1 MFRISNGLKDKN
13 NEVRIDRIACCFELL
28 NRFKAQDR
36 MNETLG
42 SSEKRGESNAL
53 LKKFDEIPMNYRGIC
68 NHFFFGHIFYSFA
81 IFSRPFRMQCAYCEK
96 QEGFGK
102 KVACELE
109 LDGARIFVHGNYVSE
124 PPSVD
129 IALGKTGTIRAFFQD
144 PLASKKAYK
153 AFSYACKT
161 CRLDEI
167 PGPQTV
173 LNLGARMTKQLTT
186 WPSSGPETD
195 SDDAPTQRIETEKKP
210 ESDSADSASVAD
222 TVIEA
227 IAEAVVEAP
236 VPKKRKLEKEPKR
249 LKKVAKTEKQIE
261 KDLDTKLDLVI
272 DTLNALLA
280 VLKKN

>member
-1 MFRISNGLKDKN
+1 
-13 NEVRIDRIACCFELL
+13 
-28 NRFKAQDR
+28 
-36 MNETLG
+36 
-42 SSEKRGESNAL
+42 
-53 LKKFDEIPMNYRGIC
+53 
-68 NHFFFGHIFYSFA
+68 
-81 IFSRPFRMQCAYCEK
+81 MQCAYCEK

-186 WPSSGPETD
+186 WPSSGETD

-222 TVIEA
+222 TVV
-227 IAEAVVEAP
+227 EAVVEA
-236 VPKKRKLEKEPKR
+236 VEAVADTGVAPKKRKLEKEPKR
-249 LKKVAKTEKQIE
+249 PKKVAKTEKQIE

>member
-1 MFRISNGLKDKN
+1 MRGASAIISFSGMVN
-13 NEVRIDRIACCFELL
+13 NF
-28 NRFKAQDR
+28 
-36 MNETLG
+36 
-42 SSEKRGESNAL
+42 
-53 LKKFDEIPMNYRGIC
+53 IPS
-68 NHFFFGHIFYSFA
+68 HFFSQSFQ
-81 IFSRPFRMQCAYCEK
+81 MQCAYCEK

-129 IALGKTGTIRAFFQD
+129 IALGKTGTIRAFFED

-186 WPSSGPETD
+186 WPAGGTD
-195 SDDAPTQRIETEKKP
+195 SETDDAPTQRIGSETAQK
-210 ESDSADSASVAD
+210 DTASVAD
-222 TVIEA
+222 TVPDTV
-227 IAEAVVEAP
+227 AEDADTGKPAS
-236 VPKKRKLEKEPKR
+236 KKRKLEKEPKR
-249 LKKVAKTEKQIE
+249 PKKVAKTDKQIE

>member
-1 MFRISNGLKDKN
+1 
-13 NEVRIDRIACCFELL
+13 
-28 NRFKAQDR
+28 
-36 MNETLG
+36 
-42 SSEKRGESNAL
+42 
-53 LKKFDEIPMNYRGIC
+53 
-68 NHFFFGHIFYSFA
+68 
-81 IFSRPFRMQCAYCEK
+81 MQCAYCEK

-129 IALGKTGTIRAFFQD
+129 IALGKTGTIRAFFED

-186 WPSSGPETD
+186 WPAGGTD
-195 SDDAPTQRIETEKKP
+195 SETDDAPTQRIGSETAQK
-210 ESDSADSASVAD
+210 DTASVAD
-222 TVIEA
+222 TVPDTV
-227 IAEAVVEAP
+227 AEDADTGKPAS
-236 VPKKRKLEKEPKR
+236 KKRKLEKEPKR
-249 LKKVAKTEKQIE
+249 PKKVAKTDKQIE

>member
-1 MFRISNGLKDKN
+1 
-13 NEVRIDRIACCFELL
+13 
-28 NRFKAQDR
+28 
-36 MNETLG
+36 
-42 SSEKRGESNAL
+42 
-53 LKKFDEIPMNYRGIC
+53 
-68 NHFFFGHIFYSFA
+68 
-81 IFSRPFRMQCAYCEK
+81 MQCAYCEK

-186 WPSSGPETD
+186 WPSGETD
-195 SDDAPTQRIETEKKP
+195 SDDAPTQRIEAEKKP
-210 ESDSADSASVAD
+210 DSDSADSASVAD
-222 TVIEA
+222 TVV
-227 IAEAVVEAP
+227 EAVVEA
-236 VPKKRKLEKEPKR
+236 VEAVADTGVAPKKRKLEKEPKR
-249 LKKVAKTEKQIE
+249 PKKVAKTEKQIE

>member
-1 MFRISNGLKDKN
+1 
-13 NEVRIDRIACCFELL
+13 
-28 NRFKAQDR
+28 
-36 MNETLG
+36 
-42 SSEKRGESNAL
+42 
-53 LKKFDEIPMNYRGIC
+53 
-68 NHFFFGHIFYSFA
+68 
-81 IFSRPFRMQCAYCEK
+81 MQCAYCEK

-129 IALGKTGTIRAFFQD
+129 IALGKTGTIRAFFED

-186 WPSSGPETD
+186 WPAGKTD
-195 SDDAPTQRIETEKKP
+195 SETDDAPTQRIGSEKNGDTA
-210 ESDSADSASVAD
+210 SDTASVAD
-222 TVIEA
+222 TVPDTV
-227 IAEAVVEAP
+227 AEGVAEG
-236 VPKKRKLEKEPKR
+236 VPEGVAECSDTGKPASKKRKLEKEPKR
-249 LKKVAKTEKQIE
+249 PKKVAKTDKQIE
-261 KDLDTKLDLVI
+261 KDLDTKLGLVI

>member
-1 MFRISNGLKDKN
+1 
-13 NEVRIDRIACCFELL
+13 
-28 NRFKAQDR
+28 
-36 MNETLG
+36 
-42 SSEKRGESNAL
+42 
-53 LKKFDEIPMNYRGIC
+53 
-68 NHFFFGHIFYSFA
+68 
-81 IFSRPFRMQCAYCEK
+81 MQCAYCEK

-109 LDGARIFVHGNYVSE
+109 LDGMRIFVHGNYVCE

-186 WPSSGPETD
+186 WPSGAESET
-195 SDDAPTQRIETEKKP
+195 DDAPTQRIETEKPADK
-210 ESDSADSASVAD
+210 SDSVSIADTVPDVPDVAD
-222 TVIEA
+222 TVPDGKPE
-227 IAEAVVEAP
+227 
-236 VPKKRKLEKEPKR
+236 KKRKLEKKLEKEPKR
-249 LKKVAKTEKQIE
+249 PKKVAKTEKQIE

>member
-1 MFRISNGLKDKN
+1 
-13 NEVRIDRIACCFELL
+13 
-28 NRFKAQDR
+28 
-36 MNETLG
+36 
-42 SSEKRGESNAL
+42 
-53 LKKFDEIPMNYRGIC
+53 
-68 NHFFFGHIFYSFA
+68 
-81 IFSRPFRMQCAYCEK
+81 MQCAYCEK

-186 WPSSGPETD
+186 WPSGGTD
-195 SDDAPTQRIETEKKP
+195 SETDDAPTQRIGSETAQK
-210 ESDSADSASVAD
+210 DGDTADSASVAD
-222 TVIEA
+222 TV
-227 IAEAVVEAP
+227 AETVVETAAP
-236 VPKKRKLEKEPKR
+236 VAVAGKSSPKKRKLEKEPKR
-249 LKKVAKTEKQIE
+249 VKKVAKTEKQIE